1 MKTKT
6 WQERKVDMQKQDKKE
21 SYAIFYT
28 CFALFAA
35 ILAVKYF
42 TL

>member
-6 WQERKVDMQKQDKKE
+6 WQACKVDMQKQDKKE
-21 SYAIFYT
+21 SYAIFFT

-35 ILAVKYF
+35 ILVVTYF